1 MKHTKVKD
9 LLNSTTTLQE
19 VNAKGW
25 VRTFRNNQFIA
36 LNDGSTI
43 NNIQCVVDFE
53 NTPEETLKRITTG
66 AAISVTG
73 LLIESQGAGQKVEI
87 QVTKLEILGDSDAEK
102 FPIQPKNKP
111 SLDFLAKI
119 ITAFPKV
126 NASWLVTG
134 EAREEVQ
141 QESAV
146 KESPLSNIKE
156 MSPVVKS
163 DKSIEKIIVF
173 YKDGLFDEYKPNA

>member
-53 NTPEETLKRITTG
+53 NTPDETLKRITTG
-66 AAISVTG
+66 AAISVIGT
-73 LLIESQGAGQKVEI
+73 LIESKGAGQKYEI
-87 QVTKLEILGDSDAEK
+87 QVNKLEILGDSDAEK

-111 SLDFLAKI
+111 SLDFLREMHIYACVLICLVQLCVCARYYRLRFTI
-119 ITAFPKV
+119 IFNKKV
-126 NASWLVTG
+126 LC
-134 EAREEVQ
+134 
-141 QESAV
+141 
-146 KESPLSNIKE
+146 
-156 MSPVVKS
+156 M
-163 DKSIEKIIVF
+163 
-173 YKDGLFDEYKPNA
+173 